1 MGFKVIDTPG
11 FGSSSDRLAHSIGIL
26 AGLTEGPLNRLLVV
40 IKYERVGV
48 MVDVASKIL
57 KVVRRY
63 IHLVTIIITHWDL
76 CEINRTASE
85 SEVIK
90 NEFIKV
96 FNVNSLIFSS
106 KNL

>member
-1 MGFKVIDTPG
+1 M
-11 FGSSSDRLAHSIGIL
+11 
-26 AGLTEGPLNRLLVV
+26 NRLLVV
-40 IKYERVGV
+40 IKYERAGV

-63 IHLVTIIITHWDL
+63 IHLVTIIITHWDM
-76 CEINRTASE
+76 CENNKTESE

-96 FNVNSLIFSS
+96 FNVNSFIFSS
-106 KNL
+106 KNY